1 MFLVIIFIIIIVLI
15 TYCFCLMFPF
25 LSIIYVHIKCDI
37 FLPFFFDKYIL
48 IFIFSTYTDSNILA
62 KKLNAIICIPFM
74 FATSFIDSV
83 TFMLPLNIGLTI
95 GVRM

>member
-1 MFLVIIFIIIIVLI
+1 MFLVIIIICAI

-48 IFIFSTYTDSNILA
+48 LFIFSTYADSNILA

-83 TFMLPLNIGLTI
+83 TFMLPLNIGVTI